1 MSNYNKVKTEGVEE
15 NAKIIRAR
23 FSKWEADFIISIL
36 STFAEKVH
44 KATLEDMYEKLDK
57 NYLKYC
63 REHNGLPYCKNCGL
77 DLEELRNLMK

>member
-1 MSNYNKVKTEGVEE
+1 VEE
-15 NAKIIRAR
+15 FRE
-23 FSKWEADFIISIL
+23 FYWEKGKYKGRKLGIEQYISFL